1 MIEVVPDKP
10 DITDELAISLRT
22 LMAQYATDKECSDC
36 VYKKDCSVDF
46 GICPANWEL

>member
-1 MIEVVPDKP
+1 MNEIIPDKP
-10 DITDELAISLRT
+10 EITDELAMSLRT